1 MLSTFISRAAE
12 HTYPEF
18 VSNRKEMRDVS
29 RDRARHQRIGTG
41 QAVGL
46 NHVALRVTDLGRSI
60 KFYKQHLGLVVR
72 REHSSNAFLSCG
84 GNNFLALF
92 RANEAG
98 LDHFCFTIPD
108 YDASSTVKRLNAAG
122 LDNERHDDRVYFED
136 PDSIALQLSGEW
148 DDYPGGRPD

>member
-1 MLSTFISRAAE
+1 M
-12 HTYPEF
+12 
-18 VSNRKEMRDVS
+18 
-29 RDRARHQRIGTG
+29 
-41 QAVGL
+41 GL
-46 NHVALRVTDLGRSI
+46 NHVALRVTDLSRSI